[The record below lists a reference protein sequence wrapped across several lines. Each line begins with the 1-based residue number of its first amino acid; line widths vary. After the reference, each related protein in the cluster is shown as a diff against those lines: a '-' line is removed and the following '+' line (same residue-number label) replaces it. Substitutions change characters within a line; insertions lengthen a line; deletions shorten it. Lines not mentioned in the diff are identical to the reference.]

1 MYQAM
6 SCSGYYHGRSCPI
19 CTRCFHRCSA
29 RIPAIPSSVVSRHGS
44 RSDRPS
50 KKPTVFRWGPPPP
63 RSNRA
68 NLRRKDFFFAAS
80 KRHFFLRLGSVGWG
94 GIRWGVPDRTNQRDF
109 GGVGL
114 PRPDPTWYR
123 DPCHTAVVRVRGDTS
138 LFIFVTGLRPP
149 TVLKVH
155 TGPQRS
161 SERTHGGFCCQHQRK
176 VKNTQIYEFYHFPK
190 NGRMHC
196 GLQGTPADSKYTHPL
211 GQRN

>member
-1 MYQAM
+1 MQCAVVGVTTPNLCTWLSLTVICIVQPFFPGGCSAYQAAVRYKVM
-6 SCSGYYHGRSCPI
+6 FG
-19 CTRCFHRCSA
+19 
-29 RIPAIPSSVVSRHGS
+29 
-44 RSDRPS
+44 PS

-123 DPCHTAVVRVRGDTS
+123 DPCRAAVVRVRGDTS

-161 SERTHGGFCCQHQRK
+161 SERSSQRTHGGFCCQHQRK

-190 NGRMHC
+190 NGRI
-196 GLQGTPADSKYTHPL
+196 GFKV
-211 GQRN
+211 